1 MSFPLYMLWR
11 LLRSAFFI
19 VTSPL
24 WVPIAGILIVVGVV
38 ICHLEDWYTQVRRD
52 WIRKQ

>member
-11 LLRSAFFI
+11 LLRSVFFI
-19 VTSPL
+19 VTSPV
-24 WVPIAGILIVVGVV
+24 WVPALGLVIAVGFV
-38 ICHLEDWYTQVRRD
+38 ITHFEDWYTNVRRD